1 MKEYFGIKQYDTE
14 KENKKDKKE
23 VKYDGERWHK
33 PQYEPLTL
41 VQVKAQ
47 RIFEILQ

>member
-1 MKEYFGIKQYDTE
+1 MKEYFGIKQYDTK

-23 VKYDGERWHK
+23 VKYDGERWYK
-33 PQYEPLTL
+33 LQYEPLIPI
-41 VQVKAQ
+41 QVNVQ